1 MEIIRVTAG
10 VYGVNCYIV
19 YDSTKEGIVVD
30 PGGDADE
37 ILNIIKEKDI
47 NIKYIVLTH
56 GHGDHIGGL
65 VELKNALQVPIMIH
79 EEDKKML
86 EDGNKNLSPTMAMGK
101 VEVEPDILLKD
112 GDIIKMGKEEILVI
126 HTPGHTKGGIALKVQ
141 DNIITG
147 DTLFT
152 GSIGRTDLLGGD
164 YTQLIES
171 IKEKLFIY
179 PDETKVYPGHGPSS
193 TIGRE
198 KVANPFLK

>member
-19 YDSTKEGIVVD
+19 YDNTKEGIVVD

-37 ILNIIKEKDI
+37 ILEIIKEKEI

-65 VELKNALQVPIMIH
+65 VELKNTLKVPIMIH
-79 EEDKKML
+79 GEDRTML
-86 EDGNKNLSPTMAMGK
+86 ADGSKNLSPTMAMGR

-112 GDIIKMGKEEILVI
+112 GDIIKMGNQEILVI

-164 YTQLIES
+164 YSQLIES